1 MSDSASDLDA
11 VVGANVRR
19 IRERLGATQD
29 ELAQFLRDRGWNDA
43 SGVMLV
49 DLERGARKVGLAEV
63 FVLADA
69 LNVPVV
75 QLLENDGMLR
85 ITSSGGV
92 ADSSRGLAERFTHR
106 VDWPKNPATWEE
118 LQRLRRLGQFS
129 AGLSAGTRHSIGDE
143 TRREAERYAAR
154 RLGLT
159 AEQVVRRSYAL
170 WGQTLSEER
179 DARVAARVEG
189 DATPR
194 QRAVLRG
201 HVTRGLL
208 AELQKKRRQK

>member
-106 VDWPKNPATWEE
+106 VDWPKNPA
-118 LQRLRRLGQFS
+118 
-129 AGLSAGTRHSIGDE
+129 
-143 TRREAERYAAR
+143 
-154 RLGLT
+154 
-159 AEQVVRRSYAL
+159 
-170 WGQTLSEER
+170 
-179 DARVAARVEG
+179 
-189 DATPR
+189 
-194 QRAVLRG
+194 
-201 HVTRGLL
+201 
-208 AELQKKRRQK
+208 